1 MALIVETLPFA
12 QSQRRHRPCTS
23 LGDIHS
29 WLLVMPC
36 VQKALTLHKDDC
48 KGTVETLIAD

>member
-36 VQKALTLHKDDC
+36 MQKALTLHKDDC